1 MCLQRGI
8 TLEIAWVTFLRPEL
22 TFVVDWVLNRHIRCL
37 CRWLFPRARG
47 FGGGGGGGR
56 FDESYPAC
64 ATFFFSKVELP
75 FAHRFRFFGQDQSTV
90 A

>member
-22 TFVVDWVLNRHIRCL
+22 TFVVDWVLTRHIRCL
-37 CRWLFPRARG
+37 RRWLFPRARG
-47 FGGGGGGGR
+47 FGGGGGEVR
-56 FDESYPAC
+56 RVIPRLRH
-64 ATFFFSKVELP
+64 FFFSKVELP
-75 FAHRFRFFGQDQSTV
+75 CAHRFRFFGQDQSTV